1 MKREPSETRGK
12 IVISLLILIL
22 LIVTILF
29 GFIQNKPTSLV
40 GLGVIITFIVFVI
53 CVVVLFLYN
62 IYKKQRSLR

>member
-12 IVISLLILIL
+12 KVISLLILVL

-29 GFIQNKPTSLV
+29 GFIMNKPTSLV

>member
-12 IVISLLILIL
+12 IVISLLILVW

-29 GFIQNKPTSLV
+29 GFIINKPTSLV

-62 IYKKQRSLR
+62 IYKKQRSLP

>member
-12 IVISLLILIL
+12 IVISLLILVW

-29 GFIQNKPTSLV
+29 GFIINKPTSLV

>member
-22 LIVTILF
+22 LIVTILC
-29 GFIQNKPTSLV
+29 GFILNKPTSLV